1 MILGQ
6 RDSLA
11 SLVANCRFSRM
22 NAALVF
28 RDEDAMADFT
38 GKITNSFLHGRC
50 AELETVY
57 SINDFSSGKNMHIL
71 PFVNGS
77 TVFIYAA
84 PEAEEIPHRQYVIAF
99 EGDPLFDAK
108 RCMEAAEKCGAA
120 DKISLHFADEEPDT
134 DEIDAWLSSL
144 KIID

>member
-6 RDSLA
+6 KDSLD
-11 SLVANCRFSRM
+11 SLLAHCRLHRT

-28 RDEDAMADFT
+28 RDEDTMADFT
-38 GKITNSFLHGRC
+38 GNITNSFLRGRC
-50 AELETVY
+50 AGLETVY
-57 SINDFSSGKNMHIL
+57 SITDFSSGESIHIL

-77 TVFIYAA
+77 TVFVYAV
-84 PEAEEIPHRQYVIAF
+84 PDEREIPHRQYVIAF
-99 EGDPLFDAK
+99 DGEPLFDNM
-108 RCMEAAEKCGAA
+108 RCIEAAEKCGAA